1 MFVYRAAEKE
11 DDIVFKPIITGDI
24 TRLTEQQAL
33 LNPFFR
39 FRFKYFEAVAIAKY
53 KANSQQGPP
62 IVQSIDIPLDSAK
75 LSTHFFI

>member
-24 TRLTEQQAL
+24 SRLTEQQAL

-39 FRFKYFEAVAIAKY
+39 FRFKYFEAVATAKY
-53 KANSQQGPP
+53 KANYQQGTK
-62 IVQSIDIPLDSAK
+62 IVQYIDITLDSAK
-75 LSTHFFI
+75 VSTRFFI